1 MDIGVKERV
10 IGAVVLVVLG
20 IIIIP
25 WVLQGPAPESPVTQN
40 LPLPAASTSS
50 APREYR
56 MDLGNQA
63 DQASSQP
70 VSNPVPAPE
79 QAAPSVPAAI
89 PVVQGVKP
97 GTPKSTAAASKTQP
111 IERAGLNSTASAGGW
126 MVQAGSYGS
135 EHNALKLQKTL
146 TQHGY
151 HVLISHYST
160 SGTTYY
166 RVRVGPYAERS
177 AAEKAVPAID
187 HIYGGKAKVVPN
199 S

>member
-25 WVLQGPAPESPVTQN
+25 WVLQGPAPESSVTQSV
-40 LPLPAASTSS
+40 PLPAASTAT

-56 MDLGNQA
+56 MDLSNQVTP
-63 DQASSQP
+63 STQP
-70 VSNPVPAPE
+70 AMNPAPAPVQQVQSAPVATLPAT
-79 QAAPSVPAAI
+79 QAVRHTAPASAPAIPAA
-89 PVVQGVKP
+89 
-97 GTPKSTAAASKTQP
+97 QP
-111 IERAGLNSTASAGGW
+111 IERASTAGKGGW

-135 EHNALKLQKTL
+135 EHNALRLKQTL
-146 TQHGY
+146 AQHGY
-151 HVLISHYST
+151 HVLISRYSK
-160 SGTTYY
+160 GDTTYY
-166 RVRVGPYAERS
+166 RVRVGPYAERT
-177 AAEKAVPAID
+177 AAEKAVSAIN